1 MAGASPQRALREFL
15 RRGGTGRD
23 GLDDLARR
31 VQRRRRDLLGRH
43 RLDGTLDEVR
53 RLLEEA
59 VLAERKTHT
68 DNLAA
73 MRAALEAGD
82 ATVTD
87 ESVRT
92 VLAQRTA
99 LDAELDQLQAR
110 VTELEAEQA
119 TENEAGKSGKKAD
132 AAGRAQRLKQQA
144 RKDAQRD
151 RELLIRKRKDS
162 RNRQLRRAMDA
173 RLDLEM
179 NARRYLDE
187 EDITNAD
194 LRRLDDA
201 GVMKRIVLKLA
212 PEAKLD
218 GKNPEQIRA
227 RYDAE
232 VERAPAFTM
241 EAARDMALGKLGG
254 GGGSGSGG
262 GQRQDGQT
270 FSGDISGLRIVAA
283 H

>member
-1 MAGASPQRALREFL
+1 
-15 RRGGTGRD
+15 
-23 GLDDLARR
+23 
-31 VQRRRRDLLGRH
+31 
-43 RLDGTLDEVR
+43 
-53 RLLEEA
+53 
-59 VLAERKTHT
+59 
-68 DNLAA
+68 
-73 MRAALEAGD
+73 
-82 ATVTD
+82 
-87 ESVRT
+87 
-92 VLAQRTA
+92 
-99 LDAELDQLQAR
+99 
-110 VTELEAEQA
+110 
-119 TENEAGKSGKKAD
+119 
-132 AAGRAQRLKQQA
+132 
-144 RKDAQRD
+144 
-151 RELLIRKRKDS
+151 
-162 RNRQLRRAMDA
+162 MDA

-262 GQRQDGQT
+262 GQRQDGRPK
-270 FSGDISGLRIVAA
+270 DPRAA
-283 H
+283 YLQRLDEQAKGGKKQATGAK